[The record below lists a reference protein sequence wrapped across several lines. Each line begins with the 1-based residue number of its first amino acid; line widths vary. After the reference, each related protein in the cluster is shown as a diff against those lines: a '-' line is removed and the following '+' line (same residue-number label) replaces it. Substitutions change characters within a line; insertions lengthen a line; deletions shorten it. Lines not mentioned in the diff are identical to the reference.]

1 MPSSL
6 PTFIPS
12 PSLPTFYIFL
22 IFMYLKKKKQD
33 GAWVRDN
40 GMRVLI
46 QSAAAVVDLNPPPS
60 SSQPDQESVLLR
72 SPRRSDTV
80 SRTEFEAMA
89 KRALHAESKIEVLC
103 CCCCCRFVCFL
114 AQNQHICL
122 SLSLSHPP
130 PSICQ
135 TLIFERV
142 SH

>member
-89 KRALHAESKIEVLC
+89 KRALHAESKIEVC
-103 CCCCCRFVCFL
+103 VVVVAVCLFL
-114 AQNQHICL
+114 GSEPAHL
-122 SLSLSHPP
+122 SLSLIPP
-130 PSICQ
+130 PP
-135 TLIFERV
+135 LYAK
-142 SH
+142 H